1 VLNLDIIRNAQ
12 QFLRRENIS
21 GWLVYDY
28 LTSNPVFRKIIIA
41 SGHVTRPCFIFIPA
55 TGTPSLLAH
64 HVDAGKYTSPS
75 PETDSLLQY
84 RLLVYSSRAS
94 LIELLKETLS
104 TAPIVA
110 MEYSRFNQL
119 PRVSRVDAGTIELI
133 QDIGSKVVSSQDLLQ
148 YATQRW
154 TPVQL
159 ESHVETAQKL
169 GNIVNEAFKFIET
182 RLQKI
187 NDIGIKSNPPTE
199 FEIAEFIRMRFKEE
213 GLESPDGPIVSV
225 NSHCSDPHYEPSYE
239 NSSKIE
245 NGDWILID
253 LWARKSAPPENVYAD
268 ITWTAY
274 VGDKVPD
281 DKQKVFDIV
290 LSARDIAL
298 QYLKDSHMAGKTI
311 QGCQVDEV
319 ARNYIASEGYGDY
332 FTHRLGHSIG
342 ETVHGEAVNLDNFET
357 HDSRNIISGIGFS
370 IEPGIYLSEFGV
382 RSEIDAY
389 MSEDGPYATSPVQ
402 SEIVLIKPSL

>member
-1 VLNLDIIRNAQ
+1 MLNLDIIRNAQ

-28 LTSNPVFRKIIIA
+28 LTTNPVFGKIIIA
-41 SGHVTRPCFIFIPA
+41 SGHVTRPRFIFIPA

-64 HVDAGKYTSPS
+64 HVDAGKYASPS
-75 PETDSLLQY
+75 SESDSLLQY
-84 RLLVYSSRAS
+84 RLLVYSSRTS
-94 LIELLKETLS
+94 LVELLKETLS

-133 QDIGSKVVSSQDLLQ
+133 QDMGSKVVSSQDLLQ

-154 TPVQL
+154 TTAQL
-159 ESHVETAQKL
+159 ESHLATAQKL

-187 NDIGIKSNPPTE
+187 SNIGIKWNPPTE

-225 NSHCSDPHYEPSYE
+225 NSHCSDPHYEPSSV
-239 NSSKIE
+239 NSSEIE

-253 LWARKSAPPENVYAD
+253 LWARKSGSPDNVYAD

-290 LSARDIAL
+290 ISARDIAL
-298 QYLKDSHMAGKTI
+298 QYLKDCHREGKQI
-311 QGCQVDEV
+311 QGFQVDEV
-319 ARNYIASEGYGDY
+319 ARNYIAIEGYGNY
-332 FTHRLGHSIG
+332 FTHRLGHSIS

-357 HDSRNIISGIGFS
+357 HDSRLIIPGIGFS
-370 IEPGIYLSEFGV
+370 IEPGIYLPDFGV

>member
-1 VLNLDIIRNAQ
+1 VLNLDIARNAQ
-12 QFLRRENIS
+12 QFLRQENIS

-28 LTSNPVFRKIIIA
+28 LATNPVFRKIVIA
-41 SGHVTRPCFIFIPA
+41 SGHVTRPCFIFIPK
-55 TGTPSLLAH
+55 TGNPILLAH

-75 PETDSLLQY
+75 AGSDSALQC
-84 RLLVYSSRAS
+84 RLLVYSSRTS
-94 LIELLKETLS
+94 LVELLKETLS

-154 TPVQL
+154 TTVQL

-169 GNIVNEAFKFIET
+169 GDIVKEAFKFIET
-182 RLQKI
+182 RLQQI
-187 NDIGIKSNPPTE
+187 NNIGIKSIPPTE
-199 FEIAEFIRMRFKEE
+199 FETAEFIRMRFKEE
-213 GLESPDGPIVSV
+213 GLESLDGPIVSV
-225 NSHCSDPHYEPSYE
+225 NSHCSDPHYEPSGE
-239 NSSKIE
+239 NSSKIA

-253 LWARKSAPPENVYAD
+253 LWARNSNSPDNVYAD

-281 DKQKVFDIV
+281 DKKKVFDIV
-290 LSARDIAL
+290 ISARDIAL
-298 QYLKDSHMAGKTI
+298 QYMKDSHMSGKPI

-319 ARNYIASEGYGDY
+319 ARNYITNEGYGDY
-332 FTHRLGHSIG
+332 FTHRLGHSIS
-342 ETVHGEAVNLDNFET
+342 ETVHGEAVNLDSFET
-357 HDSRNIISGIGFS
+357 HDSRHIIPGIGFS
-370 IEPGIYLSEFGV
+370 IEPGIYLPEFGV

-389 MSEDGPYATSPVQ
+389 MSENGPYATSPVQ
-402 SEIVLIKPSL
+402 SEIVLIKPSI